1 MGCTKKVLCSY
12 ESEGPSVR
20 AKHKIG
26 QYDLISWFNMSAF
39 SLHAH
44 AMYEHNASDY
54 EFVGPR
60 GPLQDSHLIIDN
72 RLWRYNIDRT
82 TTVMNRRRIVNVSLS
97 P

>member
-1 MGCTKKVLCSY
+1 MNEPNIKKVN
-12 ESEGPSVR
+12 
-20 AKHKIG
+20 KTF
-26 QYDLISWFNMSAF
+26 ISWFNKSDF

-54 EFVGPR
+54 ESVGPVYLR

-72 RLWRYNIDRT
+72 RLWRYNSDRT
-82 TTVMNRRRIVNVSLS
+82 TTVMNHGRIINVSIS